1 MTYYKTYTLDEALL
15 QPKEEIISIDLA
27 SENIDKIPL
36 ELFKFKN
43 LENLSLKNNN
53 IKEIPL
59 QLFELCHLKELNL
72 SDNQITKIPEAI
84 KSLNNLEELYLD
96 VNPLENIPKLPLSL
110 RVLSLNQTCQKEIH
124 PNIYE
129 LKNLEKLNLVN
140 YSDNPKEHLFNTI
153 NNIPSDIKK
162 LKKLETLDLSFNKNL
177 NQNINVIFQYLS
189 ELKQL
194 DTLMLNGIG
203 MTSFPPVLLDNLS
216 ILYLDENNLSKFPTE
231 LFKMPKLNM
240 LSLTLNALP
249 FPEIKKTLLLEQDLS
264 LLAIWG
270 NNTYNDPRFSE
281 RETDIYGDPC
291 LTEEEIEMMDLE
303 YEDFVNTLEQKFDDF
318 VVEAHD

>member
-1 MTYYKTYTLDEALL
+1 MAYYKTYTLKEAL
-15 QPKEEIISIDLA
+15 QHPKEEIISIDLA

-59 QLFELCHLKELNL
+59 QLFELCNLKELNL

-162 LKKLETLDLSFNKNL
+162 LKKLETFDLSFNKNL

-270 NNTYNDPRFSE
+270 NNTYNDPRFSD